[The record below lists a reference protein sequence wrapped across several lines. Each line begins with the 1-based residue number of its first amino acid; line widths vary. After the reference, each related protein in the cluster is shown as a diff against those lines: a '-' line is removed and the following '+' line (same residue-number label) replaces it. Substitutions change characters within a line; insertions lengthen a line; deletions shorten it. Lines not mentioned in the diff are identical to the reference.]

1 MYYTNKYTGK
11 RYYGGP
17 MTRKLED
24 GSLWSGVP
32 TPEQLEEWGYEE
44 YVPPVYEPTEEE
56 LNQISAEEALQI
68 ITEGE

>member
-1 MYYTNKYTGK
+1 MMYYNLDTNKF
-11 RYYGGP
+11 YYGGA
-17 MTRKLED
+17 MTRTLED

-32 TPEQLEEWGYEE
+32 TPEQLAEWGYEE

-68 ITEGE
+68 ITQGE

>member
-1 MYYTNKYTGK
+1 MTYIHTETRKF
-11 RYYGGP
+11 YYGGA
-17 MTRKLED
+17 MTRTLAD

-32 TPEQLEEWGYEE
+32 KAEQLAEWGYEE